1 MFCRQTARKRFR
13 DPSSLGKF
21 KQAVEALQTEA
32 QDAGARFDQAPSGP
46 VVAPSSIA
54 KEDPLQQMA
63 SNFTGLKRGGGGG
76 GRGYEIEEP
85 QELPGASRFKIPRKF
100 PAFGSGAC

>member
-46 VVAPSSIA
+46 VMDPSSIA

-63 SNFTGLKRGGGGG
+63 SNFTGLKWGG
-76 GRGYEIEEP
+76 GRGDEIEEP
-85 QELPGASRFKIPRKF
+85 QEPLGASRFKIPRKF